1 MQPSLPNRSASEI
14 DHLFGD
20 KGQASDSST
29 LFCCRFEGLPV
40 THCPYC
46 DRELNKE
53 DIQYDGV
60 PTDTSAKAHV
70 CGYCGAVLGITNV
83 NI

>member
-1 MQPSLPNRSASEI
+1 
-14 DHLFGD
+14 
-20 KGQASDSST
+20 
-29 LFCCRFEGLPV
+29 V